1 MSDPGR
7 GADAGIAV
15 ERVHKAFPRRG
26 KGTPE
31 LVRVLEQVSLEV
43 RPSEFVGVVG
53 PSGSGKT
60 TLLRIIA
67 GLESA
72 DAGQVRIDGEPVR
85 GPGPDRAVV
94 FQQHC
99 LLPWADVL
107 TNVALGL
114 KLRRLGRRERLDRA
128 RELVRLVGLEGFESA
143 LPRHLSGG
151 MQQRVGLARALA
163 VDPRYLLLDEPL
175 GSLDEITRRQ
185 MQDELLRI
193 WEQTSKTAIFITHSV
208 EEAVYL
214 SDRVLVIS
222 GPPKQTLLE
231 VPIDLPRPRSR
242 ELETG
247 AAYLTAKT
255 RIWSALDGGGAA
267 EEVRGAGAE
276 EVAAGGSG
284 AAR

>member
-1 MSDPGR
+1 LSN
-7 GADAGIAV
+7 ADLSTDQAGIV
-15 ERVHKAFPRRG
+15 VKGIDKAFPRRG
-26 KGTPE
+26 KGKPD
-31 LVRVLEQVSLEV
+31 LVRVLEKVSLSV
-43 RPSEFVGVVG
+43 RPSEFVGIVG

-60 TLLRIIA
+60 TLLRILA
-67 GLESA
+67 GLDFP
-72 DAGQVRIDGEPVR
+72 DAGEVRIDGSRVG

-114 KLRRLGRRERLDRA
+114 KLRGLGKGERLERA
-128 RELVRLVGLEGFESA
+128 RELVRLVGLDGFEDA

-163 VDPRYLLLDEPL
+163 VDPRYLLLDEPF
-175 GSLDEITRRQ
+175 GSLDEITRRS

-193 WEQTSKTAIFITHSV
+193 WEQTKKTALFITHSV

-222 GPPKQTLLE
+222 RPPRQSLLE
-231 VPIDLPRPRSR
+231 LPVPLPRPRTR
-242 ELETG
+242 DLETG
-247 AAYLTAKT
+247 DAYLAAKT
-255 RIWSALDGGGAA
+255 AIWSALDRDNLDAA
-267 EEVRGAGAE
+267 EAPVAEREGA
-276 EVAAGGSG
+276 
-284 AAR
+284 R